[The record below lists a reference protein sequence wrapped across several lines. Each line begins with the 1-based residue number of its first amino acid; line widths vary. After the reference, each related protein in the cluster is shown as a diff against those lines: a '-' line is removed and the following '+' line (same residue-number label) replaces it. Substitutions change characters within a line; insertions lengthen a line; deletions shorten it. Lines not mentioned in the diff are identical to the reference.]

1 MGGKSSSSSSS
12 STKYTTNTTYD
23 LDDYRLAQEQGAIGV
38 TSGGTLTI
46 NMSDQG
52 AMDAAVRL
60 GEGAFEFS
68 ERIVD
73 KNAAIVGEAVED
85 NAKEISQTLIKGLF
99 GTVAVAAIMW
109 GLRGK

>member
-12 STKYTTNTTYD
+12 STKYTTTTTYD
-23 LDDYRLAQEQGAIGV
+23 LDDYRLAQETGAVGA
-38 TSGGTLTI
+38 TSGGTVTI
-46 NMSDQG
+46 TATDQG
-52 AMDAAVRL
+52 ALDAAVRL
-60 GEGAFEFS
+60 GEGSFEFA

-109 GLRGK
+109 GLKKR